1 MLSDKL
7 TGYETLLVFLHVLKQ
22 VLISKKKNWKNDTDQ
37 MRLLLGD
44 PYHIR

>member
-22 VLISKKKNWKNDTDQ
+22 VLISKKKKLKKRHRSNETTV
-37 MRLLLGD
+37 R
-44 PYHIR
+44 